1 MSGVFEEKKVLF
13 DRINELTHT
22 LIQYTTSDLDTF
34 ERALVKAIPSVKL
47 KKRDDWLKPTVENLH
62 SLKEDEQYWVV
73 FDRRGPVMCTY
84 ESYPDSD
91 GIFVEVFGGLQ
102 VYASKVTA
110 FRLFEV
116 PEYHG

>member
-13 DRINELTHT
+13 ERINELTHT

-47 KKRDDWLKPTVENLH
+47 KKRDDWLKPTVKNLH
-62 SLKEDEQYWVV
+62 SLKDEEEYWVV
-73 FDRRGPVMCTY
+73 IDRRGPVLCLY
-84 ESYPDSD
+84 ESDR
-91 GIFVEVFGGLQ
+91 GGVFIELESGLQ
-102 VYASKVTA
+102 VYANKVTA